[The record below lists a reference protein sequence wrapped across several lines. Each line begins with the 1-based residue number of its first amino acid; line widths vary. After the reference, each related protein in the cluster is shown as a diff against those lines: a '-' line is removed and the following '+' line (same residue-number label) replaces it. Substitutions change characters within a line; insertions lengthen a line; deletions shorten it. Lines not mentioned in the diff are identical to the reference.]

1 MGMALSV
8 GSGNVDGEAE
18 DCACISMRHLSLV
31 SFLFLCSLP
40 QAAGIRRLF
49 YFVVVDHIWNL
60 VWFCT
65 HSFDIALYCVCM
77 DASQVIHTFTL
88 VGSSFIH
95 LSQFHSSSVFI
106 RYYNFIRSSQFYEF
120 ITTCTYHDISSVPS
134 LLGFV
139 PPLVH
144 DVILSTPFVFYSG
157 SPSRRIVNRVFCN
170 AYASS

>member
-1 MGMALSV
+1 MALSV

-77 DASQVIHTFTL
+77 DSSQVIHTFTL

-95 LSQFHSSSVFI
+95 LSQFHSSSVSFV
-106 RYYNFIRSSQFYEF
+106 
-120 ITTCTYHDISSVPS
+120 ITISFVHHSFMSLS
-134 LLGFV
+134 LLALIMIS
-139 PPLVH
+139 PPFSVSFFHLSMMLSYPHLSSSIQVFLH
-144 DVILSTPFVFYSG
+144 DELLI
-157 SPSRRIVNRVFCN
+157 VFCN